1 MNPIGPWLV
10 LIVIVEPRIEILQAL
25 CLWQE
30 LGSQGLAPMLWRP
43 TLTASNTLAT
53 IASVLNGNIA
63 LLVLLGNLEGVTR
76 QSLEDYLQAVWPQM
90 KLLQFPA
97 PLSDREAEAQ
107 ILRHL
112 PTARVGSP

>member
-1 MNPIGPWLV
+1 MNPSGPR
-10 LIVIVEPRIEILQAL
+10 LILLVIVDERIETLQAL

-30 LGSQGLAPMLWRP
+30 LGSRGLAPILWRP
-43 TLTASNTLAT
+43 MPPASNTLAT
-53 IASVLNGNIA
+53 IASALNGNIA
-63 LLVLLGNLEGVTR
+63 LLVLLGELEGVTQ
-76 QSLEDYLQAVWPQM
+76 QSLEEHLQQNWPQM

-112 PTARVGSP
+112 PTAQVGSP